1 MINIIQQVIL
11 IIGTFFGGITDFK
24 TGYIYDWI
32 TIPMIL
38 LGLILSIIQGQLFN
52 IYSGITIFILLL
64 IGYKLGKIG
73 GGDVKIF
80 TGIALLNP
88 INQADFLITVFFFA
102 TISAIIFYS
111 TYYSVKYFKKGI
123 NFEREKKGI
132 HNSIIIAFILILYF
146 FMMISFNIITEQF
159 LFILIIPLGLGLLYY
174 ALQKGIKEE
183 FFEKKVL
190 IKNLEEDEILGEK
203 NNLKIKKLFKLKYL
217 IGEKEILLLK
227 RNNIKEI
234 FVLRNLPKFGPF
246 IFIGTIIAIIW
257 PEFVMFLFI

>member
-1 MINIIQQVIL
+1 MILIQQAIL
-11 IIGTFFGGITDFK
+11 IIGTLFGGITDFK

-32 TIPMIL
+32 TIPMIVF
-38 LGLILSIIQGQLFN
+38 GLALSLAQGQLFN
-52 IYSGITIFILLL
+52 IYSGATIFVLLL

-88 INQADFLITVFFFA
+88 INQVDFLITLFFFA

-111 TYYSVKYFKKGI
+111 IYYSIKYYKKGI

-132 HNSIIIAFILILYF
+132 YNSIIIASILIIYF
-146 FMMISFNIITEQF
+146 VMMTSFNIITEQF
-159 LFILIIPLGLGLLYY
+159 LLILITPLGLGLLYY

-183 FFEKKVL
+183 FFEKKIL
-190 IKNLEEDEILGEK
+190 IKDLEEDEILGEK
-203 NNLKIKKLFKLKYL
+203 NSLKIKKLFKLKYL

-227 RNNIKEI
+227 KNKIKEI

-257 PEFVMFLFI
+257 PEFIMFLFT